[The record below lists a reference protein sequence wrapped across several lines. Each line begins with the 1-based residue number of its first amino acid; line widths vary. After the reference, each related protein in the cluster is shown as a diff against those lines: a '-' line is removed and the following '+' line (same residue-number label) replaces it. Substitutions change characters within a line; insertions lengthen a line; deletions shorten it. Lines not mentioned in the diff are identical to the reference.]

1 MSILSDEKIR
11 DIFYGIKDYS
21 KLTYEAR
28 FSLVKDLI
36 ILEDA
41 SLDTLEEIKYKIK
54 DMLRVSSSNLN
65 KVINNPKRELKK
77 RDVLEFLQFLEDK
90 ILEKK
95 KSLDIVKEN
104 VNLNSNKKEENEEIL
119 ENSEDENVEKVEE
132 KQYREINE
140 NNNEVNKLSKI
151 VSEKKELENESRM
164 REEKIETNNEEKNV
178 IQNKDGYLNYDE
190 NIVKPKIVSKYSLDL
205 NLEKKLIKQ
214 KKDFVPRNRE
224 EEILLEKDEPI
235 NVEKKES
242 ILEENDYKVFEDEH
256 IQVNLLKYKPL
267 GSLEVV
273 LKNRTIEAFN
283 YSFILAKY
291 ISSVIFETLKCDG
304 TNIVFKDEKW
314 LIIPRYNG
322 DNVLNLNNK
331 EGDPSALLEVRDL
344 ILNNIGGKK
353 KEEKLE
359 NKYVNDEISN
369 KAGNNDEVISNN
381 DKENIKESGERSK
394 DDNLKSKAEELL
406 ERLRRIP

>member
-151 VSEKKELENESRM
+151 VSERKELENENRM
-164 REEKIETNNEEKNV
+164 REEKVEINNEEKNV

-283 YSFILAKY
+283 YSFIFAKY